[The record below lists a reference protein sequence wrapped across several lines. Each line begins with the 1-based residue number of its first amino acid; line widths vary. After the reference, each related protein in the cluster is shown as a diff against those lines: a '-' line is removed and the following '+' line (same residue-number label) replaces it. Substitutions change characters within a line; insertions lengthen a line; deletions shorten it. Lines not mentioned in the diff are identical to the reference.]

1 MIETFLIF
9 FQILFIGLLI
19 FYSIPSSI
27 IQVTFN
33 SSSLNLLMINLII
46 FMNILLIY
54 SFFAIGNIYL
64 FFVLFFSS
72 LYLFMKSNKKKYFHF
87 KIEYLLIY
95 FYIFSISIVIA
106 NQLELGWDAK
116 FFWFLKTI
124 SFYQNN
130 NLFDLGKLPATDY
143 PHLGSYI
150 WSFFWKFPF
159 DKFEYLGRIFY
170 VFFYVVSIFY
180 FCETFKTN
188 KLNKIIFASL
198 IILITYNYELFSG
211 NQEVLIFCLV
221 LFSTKIVFEILTK
234 KIKNPKFAVILLLL
248 SFNSAIW
255 IKNEG
260 LFLIGFMLF
269 LILILGNLNL
279 TEKRIICF
287 GSILAIMIRLIIFK
301 FQNSGLESFEFEKT
315 LNLEFFENII
325 VNLKTIF
332 FYSTVYILSL
342 PAILL
347 GLILMFVN
355 LYLFKVDKVQIFII
369 SYAILNIFF
378 ILAAFLL
385 SVENVEWQVRVGLK
399 RVMFESSSFYLLT
412 SAYLFNKLK
421 E

>member
-180 FCETFKTN
+180 F
-188 KLNKIIFASL
+188 
-198 IILITYNYELFSG
+198 
-211 NQEVLIFCLV
+211 FC
-221 LFSTKIVFEILTK
+221 
-234 KIKNPKFAVILLLL
+234 
-248 SFNSAIW
+248 
-255 IKNEG
+255 
-260 LFLIGFMLF
+260 
-269 LILILGNLNL
+269 
-279 TEKRIICF
+279 
-287 GSILAIMIRLIIFK
+287 
-301 FQNSGLESFEFEKT
+301 
-315 LNLEFFENII
+315 
-325 VNLKTIF
+325 
-332 FYSTVYILSL
+332 
-342 PAILL
+342 
-347 GLILMFVN
+347 
-355 LYLFKVDKVQIFII
+355 
-369 SYAILNIFF
+369 
-378 ILAAFLL
+378 
-385 SVENVEWQVRVGLK
+385 
-399 RVMFESSSFYLLT
+399 
-412 SAYLFNKLK
+412 
-421 E
+421 